1 MSEKEEVS
9 KFTEEFRSSV
19 TDFAKDLVT
28 TFPEYAKFLSK
39 WTQTETTDEEFQKLF
54 EYCLKVYPERFFDI
68 LNQDVSLFSEE
79 STLNVTFFPGLNF
92 KTIYNCEGVSD
103 KTRETI
109 WKYLQVILLILV
121 KSMQEKMNFGEAM
134 DIFNKIDVSELQGQ
148 LENAMSNISKFFE
161 DFESEETQEAGSNTE
176 QSTENSESQ
185 EPTGEEPR
193 KRNIPNMD
201 DIRDNLQF
209 LFNGKI
215 GKLAKELADDMGN
228 DLAASFGGDLDNVNS
243 TADVLSALMKNPEK
257 MGNVVKTV
265 KDKLANK
272 MESGDI
278 TKDELVKEASEMMTK
293 MQGLGE
299 NLGGMGGLG
308 GMAGMAGMG
317 DLFKDM
323 AKSMGVNIP
332 KGARINTG
340 AMKEAEK
347 RASLKERL
355 KARALAK
362 KQGEVVKQLEAEA
375 VRIQRE
381 KEYQKFLQEN
391 PDFEKSIFSLD
402 GDKQEKSAARDP
414 NVLSAS
420 QKKRMKKKARKERE
434 TAKKEEPKEAC

>member
-28 TFPEYAKFLSK
+28 TFPEYTNFLSK
-39 WTQTETTDEEFQKLF
+39 WTQTETTEEEFQKLF

-79 STLNVTFFPGLNF
+79 STLNVAFFPGLNF

-148 LENAMSNISKFFE
+148 LENTMSNISKFFD
-161 DFESEETQEAGSNTE
+161 DFESEETQESSPNKE

-228 DLAASFGGDLDNVNS
+228 DLAATFGGDLDNVNS

-293 MQGLGE
+293 MQGFGE
-299 NLGGMGGLG
+299 NLGGLGGLG
-308 GMAGMAGMG
+308 GMAGMGGMG

-347 RASLKERL
+347 RASFKERL
-355 KARALAK
+355 KSRALAK
-362 KQGEVVKQLEAEA
+362 KQEEVVKQLEAEA

-381 KEYQKFLQEN
+381 KEYQNFLQEN

>member
-1 MSEKEEVS
+1 
-9 KFTEEFRSSV
+9 
-19 TDFAKDLVT
+19 
-28 TFPEYAKFLSK
+28 
-39 WTQTETTDEEFQKLF
+39 
-54 EYCLKVYPERFFDI
+54 
-68 LNQDVSLFSEE
+68 
-79 STLNVTFFPGLNF
+79 
-92 KTIYNCEGVSD
+92 
-103 KTRETI
+103 
-109 WKYLQVILLILV
+109 
-121 KSMQEKMNFGEAM
+121 MQEKMNFGEAM

-148 LENAMSNISKFFE
+148 LENTMSNISKFFD
-161 DFESEETQEAGSNTE
+161 DFESEETQESSPNKE

-228 DLAASFGGDLDNVNS
+228 DLAATFGGDLDNVNS

-293 MQGLGE
+293 MQGFGE
-299 NLGGMGGLG
+299 NLGGLGGLG
-308 GMAGMAGMG
+308 GMAGMGGMG

-323 AKSMGVNIP
+323 AKSMGMNIP

-347 RASLKERL
+347 RASFKERL
-355 KARALAK
+355 KSRALAK
-362 KQGEVVKQLEAEA
+362 KQEEVVKQLEAEA

-381 KEYQKFLQEN
+381 KEYQTFLQEN
-391 PDFEKSIFSLD
+391 PNFEKSIFSLD

-434 TAKKEEPKEAC
+434 TAKKEDPKEAC

>member
-1 MSEKEEVS
+1 MSQKQEETP
-9 KFTEEFRSSV
+9 KFTEEFRSSI

-28 TFPEYAKFLSK
+28 TFPEFSTVLDK
-39 WTQTETTDEEFQKLF
+39 WTLKETTNEEFQKLF

-79 STLNVTFFPGLNF
+79 STLNVSFFPGLSF

-121 KSMQEKMNFGEAM
+121 KSMQDKMNFGEAM

-161 DFESEETQEAGSNTE
+161 DFESEETQESASNAE
-176 QSTENSESQ
+176 EASESNESNNTSQ
-185 EPTGEEPR
+185 EQPR

-228 DLAASFGGDLDNVNS
+228 DLAASFGEGLDNVNS

-299 NLGGMGGLG
+299 NLGGMGG
-308 GMAGMAGMG
+308 MG

-323 AKSMGVNIP
+323 AKSMGMNIP
-332 KGARINTG
+332 KGARLNTG

-362 KQGEVVKQLEAEA
+362 KQEEVVKQLEAEA

-381 KEYQKFLQEN
+381 KEYQKFMEEN

-402 GDKQEKSAARDP
+402 GDKQEKSAVRDP

-434 TAKKEEPKEAC
+434 SAKKEQPKETC

>member
-9 KFTEEFRSSV
+9 KFTEEFRSSI

-28 TFPEYAKFLSK
+28 TFPEYTNFLEK
-39 WTQTETTDEEFQKLF
+39 WTQAETTDEEFQKLF

-79 STLNVTFFPGLNF
+79 STLNVSFFPGLSF

-121 KSMQEKMNFGEAM
+121 KSMQDKMNFGEAM

-161 DFESEETQEAGSNTE
+161 DFESEETQEAASNAE
-176 QSTENSESQ
+176 EASESNEPNNTSQ
-185 EPTGEEPR
+185 EQPR

-228 DLAASFGGDLDNVNS
+228 DLAASFGEGLDNVNS

-299 NLGGMGGLG
+299 NLGGMGG
-308 GMAGMAGMG
+308 MG

-323 AKSMGVNIP
+323 AKSMGMNIP
-332 KGARINTG
+332 KGARLNTG

-362 KQGEVVKQLEAEA
+362 KQEEVVKQLEAEA

-381 KEYQKFLQEN
+381 KEYQKFLEEN

-402 GDKQEKSAARDP
+402 GDKQEKSAVRDP

-434 TAKKEEPKEAC
+434 AAKKEQPKEAC

>member
-9 KFTEEFRSSV
+9 KFTEEFRSSI

-28 TFPEYAKFLSK
+28 TFPEYTNFLEK
-39 WTQTETTDEEFQKLF
+39 WTQAETTDVEFQKLF

-79 STLNVTFFPGLNF
+79 STLNVSFFPGLNF

-121 KSMQEKMNFGEAM
+121 KSMQDKMNFGEAM

-161 DFESEETQEAGSNTE
+161 DFETEETQETTSNTE
-176 QSTENSESQ
+176 ETTDSNEPKSTSQ
-185 EPTGEEPR
+185 EQPR

-228 DLAASFGGDLDNVNS
+228 DLAASFGGGLDNVNS

-299 NLGGMGGLG
+299 NLGGMGG
-308 GMAGMAGMG
+308 MG

-323 AKSMGVNIP
+323 AKSMGMNIP
-332 KGARINTG
+332 KGARLNTG

-362 KQGEVVKQLEAEA
+362 KQEEVVKQLEAEA

-381 KEYQKFLQEN
+381 KEYQQFLEEN

-402 GDKQEKSAARDP
+402 GDKQEKSAVRDP

-434 TAKKEEPKEAC
+434 SAKKEQPKEAC

>member
-9 KFTEEFRSSV
+9 KFTEEFRSSI

-28 TFPEYAKFLSK
+28 TFPEYTNFLEK
-39 WTQTETTDEEFQKLF
+39 WTQAETTDEEFQKLF

-79 STLNVTFFPGLNF
+79 STLNVSFFPGLSF
-92 KTIYNCEGVSD
+92 KTIYNCEGISD

-121 KSMQEKMNFGEAM
+121 KSMQDKMNFGEAM

-161 DFESEETQEAGSNTE
+161 DFESEETQEAASNAE
-176 QSTENSESQ
+176 EASESNESNNTSQ
-185 EPTGEEPR
+185 EQPR

-228 DLAASFGGDLDNVNS
+228 DLAASFGEGLDNVNS

-299 NLGGMGGLG
+299 NLGGMGG
-308 GMAGMAGMG
+308 MG

-323 AKSMGVNIP
+323 AKSMGMNIP
-332 KGARINTG
+332 KGARLNTG

-362 KQGEVVKQLEAEA
+362 KQEEVVKQLEAEA

-381 KEYQKFLQEN
+381 KEYQKFLEEN

-402 GDKQEKSAARDP
+402 GDKQEKSAVRDP

-434 TAKKEEPKEAC
+434 SAKKEQPKEAC

>member
-9 KFTEEFRSSV
+9 KFTEEFRSSI

-28 TFPEYAKFLSK
+28 TFPEYTNFLEK
-39 WTQTETTDEEFQKLF
+39 WTKTETTDEEFQKLF

-79 STLNVTFFPGLNF
+79 STLNVSFFPGLSF

-121 KSMQEKMNFGEAM
+121 KSMQDKMNFGEAM

-161 DFESEETQEAGSNTE
+161 DFESEETQEAASNAE
-176 QSTENSESQ
+176 EASESNESNNTSQ
-185 EPTGEEPR
+185 EQPR

-228 DLAASFGGDLDNVNS
+228 DLAASFGEGLDNVNS

-299 NLGGMGGLG
+299 NLGGMGG
-308 GMAGMAGMG
+308 MG

-323 AKSMGVNIP
+323 AKSMGMNIP
-332 KGARINTG
+332 KGARLNTG

-362 KQGEVVKQLEAEA
+362 KQEEVVKQLEAEA

-381 KEYQKFLQEN
+381 KEYQQFLEEN

-402 GDKQEKSAARDP
+402 GDKQEKSAVRDP

-434 TAKKEEPKEAC
+434 SAKKEQPKEAC

>member
-1 MSEKEEVS
+1 MKE
-9 KFTEEFRSSV
+9 
-19 TDFAKDLVT
+19 
-28 TFPEYAKFLSK
+28 
-39 WTQTETTDEEFQKLF
+39 Q
-54 EYCLKVYPERFFDI
+54 
-68 LNQDVSLFSEE
+68 SEE
-79 STLNVTFFPGLNF
+79 QDG
-92 KTIYNCEGVSD
+92 
-103 KTRETI
+103 
-109 WKYLQVILLILV
+109 
-121 KSMQEKMNFGEAM
+121 
-134 DIFNKIDVSELQGQ
+134 
-148 LENAMSNISKFFE
+148 
-161 DFESEETQEAGSNTE
+161 E
-176 QSTENSESQ
+176 QSSQ
-185 EPTGEEPR
+185 PKMP
-193 KRNIPNMD
+193 NIPKMD
-201 DIRDNLQF
+201 ELHGHLQS

-215 GKLAKELADDMGN
+215 GQLAKELADDMGN
-228 DLAASFGGDLDNVNS
+228 DLAASFGGGLDNVNS

-299 NLGGMGGLG
+299 NLGGMGG
-308 GMAGMAGMG
+308 MG

-323 AKSMGVNIP
+323 AKSMGMNIP
-332 KGARINTG
+332 KGARLNTG

-362 KQGEVVKQLEAEA
+362 KQEEVVKQLEAEA

-381 KEYQKFLQEN
+381 KEYQQFLEEN

-402 GDKQEKSAARDP
+402 GDKQEKSAVRDP

-420 QKKRMKKKARKERE
+420 QKK
-434 TAKKEEPKEAC
+434 TNEEESS

>member
-9 KFTEEFRSSV
+9 KFTEEFRSSI

-28 TFPEYAKFLSK
+28 TFPEYTNFLEK
-39 WTQTETTDEEFQKLF
+39 WTQAETTDEEFQKLF

-79 STLNVTFFPGLNF
+79 STLNVSFFPGLNF
-92 KTIYNCEGVSD
+92 KMIYNCEGVSD

-121 KSMQEKMNFGEAM
+121 KSMQDKMNFGEAM

-161 DFESEETQEAGSNTE
+161 DFETEETQETTSNTE
-176 QSTENSESQ
+176 EATDSNEPKDTSQ
-185 EPTGEEPR
+185 EQPR

-228 DLAASFGGDLDNVNS
+228 DLAASFGEGLDNVNS

-257 MGNVVKTV
+257 MGDVVKTV

-299 NLGGMGGLG
+299 NLGGMGG
-308 GMAGMAGMG
+308 MG

-323 AKSMGVNIP
+323 AKSMGMNIP
-332 KGARINTG
+332 KGARLNTG

-362 KQGEVVKQLEAEA
+362 KQEEVVKQLEAEA

-381 KEYQKFLQEN
+381 KEYQKFMEEN
-391 PDFEKSIFSLD
+391 PDFEKSVFSLD
-402 GDKQEKSAARDP
+402 GDKQEKSAVRDP

-434 TAKKEEPKEAC
+434 SAKKEQPKEAC

>member
-9 KFTEEFRSSV
+9 KFTEEFRSSI

-28 TFPEYAKFLSK
+28 TFPEYTNFLEK
-39 WTQTETTDEEFQKLF
+39 WTQTETTDVEFQKLF

-79 STLNVTFFPGLNF
+79 STLNVSFFPGLNF

-121 KSMQEKMNFGEAM
+121 KSMQDKMNFGEAM

-161 DFESEETQEAGSNTE
+161 DFETEETQETTSNTE
-176 QSTENSESQ
+176 ETSDSNEPKSTSQ
-185 EPTGEEPR
+185 EQPR

-228 DLAASFGGDLDNVNS
+228 DLAASFGEGLDNVNS

-299 NLGGMGGLG
+299 NLGGMGG
-308 GMAGMAGMG
+308 MG

-323 AKSMGVNIP
+323 AKSMGMNIP
-332 KGARINTG
+332 KGARLNTG

-362 KQGEVVKQLEAEA
+362 KQEEVVKQLEAEA

-381 KEYQKFLQEN
+381 KEYQQFLEEN

-402 GDKQEKSAARDP
+402 GDKQEKSAVRDP
-414 NVLSAS
+414 NLLSAS

-434 TAKKEEPKEAC
+434 SAKKEQPKEAC